1 MRQEEAPAPSL
12 DASQR
17 PGTAA
22 LDEQAVEQM
31 AEIVDGNPGE
41 KPVGPDRDAF
51 PHDGDPK
58 PLHQEVGLAPSEGPP
73 TSCSKLR

>member
-1 MRQEEAPAPSL
+1 
-12 DASQR
+12 
-17 PGTAA
+17 
-22 LDEQAVEQM
+22 M